1 MAPRVLLLRTPAT
14 PPETDR
20 YEAALTRASFRP
32 LSLPTLETALENLG
46 CLSRIVRGE
55 EGTVDGVIV
64 TSARAVDA
72 CADAGADIDWRA
84 TRFYV
89 VGPATAAALL
99 ARLPNPPQDIRG
111 TESGTAEQLAR
122 YIVQNATREERLL
135 YLTGDKNKETL
146 SRIVTGGLGEG
157 VLRELRVY
165 ATHGVRDFESTLRRA
180 LQGESGTFL
189 FLFLYLL
196 LVPSRAGE
204 LIWRPQ
210 IISQTISLEDD
221 DEPWWIVLFAP
232 SAAGH
237 VTPALRKHFS
247 MTAGKSLPPSGRESG
262 LRRARLA
269 AIGPTTAKYVREDLG
284 LKVDVVADA
293 PTAESL
299 VLSLA
304 SCN

>member
-32 LSLPTLETALENLG
+32 LSLPSLETTLENLEL
-46 CLSRIVRGE
+46 LSRIVRGEAE

-72 CADAGADIDWRA
+72 CANAGADIDWRA
-84 TRFYV
+84 MRFYV

-146 SRIVTGGLGEG
+146 SRIVADGLGEG

-165 ATHGVRDFESTLRRA
+165 ATRGVRDFESGLRRV
-180 LQGESGTFL
+180 LRGESGTL
-189 FLFLYLL
+189 LYIFFICFSCRR
-196 LVPSRAGE
+196 VRR
-204 LIWRPQ
+204 IN
-210 IISQTISLEDD
+210 I
-221 DEPWWIVLFAP
+221 
-232 SAAGH
+232 
-237 VTPALRKHFS
+237 TPTNH
-247 MTAGKSLPPSGRESG
+247 
-262 LRRARLA
+262 LA
-269 AIGPTTAKYVREDLG
+269 
-284 LKVDVVADA
+284 
-293 PTAESL
+293 
-299 VLSLA
+299 
-304 SCN
+304 

>member
-1 MAPRVLLLRTPAT
+1 MAPRVLLLRTPAA

-32 LSLPTLETALENLG
+32 LSLPSLETALENLEV
-46 CLSRIVRGE
+46 LSRIVRGEAE

-72 CADAGADIDWRA
+72 CANAGADIDWRA
-84 TRFYV
+84 MRFYV

-99 ARLPNPPQDIRG
+99 ARLPNPPQDVRG

-122 YIVQNATREERLL
+122 YVVQNATREERLL

-146 SRIVTGGLGEG
+146 SRIVAEGLGEG

-165 ATHGVRDFESTLRRA
+165 ATHGVRDFESSLRRA
-180 LQGESGTFL
+180 LRGES
-189 FLFLYLL
+189 
-196 LVPSRAGE
+196 
-204 LIWRPQ
+204 
-210 IISQTISLEDD
+210 DD

-232 SAAGH
+232 SGASH
-237 VTPALRKHFS
+237 VMPALRKHFS
-247 MTAGKSLPPSGRESG
+247 MTAGKSSPRSGRG
-262 LRRARLA
+262 RRARLA

-284 LKVDVVADA
+284 FEVDAVADA

-299 VLSLA
+299 VLSLMN
-304 SCN
+304 CN